1 MSIKAVVTEQE
12 DSSNEWLVTYA
23 DMITL
28 LLTFFVLMVSM
39 STTDAIRFRQAVKAI
54 KQTMANEPV
63 VMEVRAKKVTSAMVG
78 SREQTMV
85 RQVNNMLKVMPPQL
99 QNLISAQYDRRK
111 LLITVKDSALFDTG
125 NANLKPEADKVLAG
139 VANVLKTLPDYIIHI
154 EGHTDNQPI
163 NTPIFPSNWELSAVR
178 ATKVLRFMLKQGIP
192 AWRMTATG
200 YADVEPIAPNNTAE
214 NRSMNR
220 RVEFV
225 LEEET

>member
-1 MSIKAVVTEQE
+1 MSIKATGAEPE
-12 DSSNEWLVTYA
+12 ESAGEWLVTYA

-39 STTDAIRFRQAVKAI
+39 STTDATRFRQALKAI

-63 VMEVRAKKVTSAMVG
+63 IMEVRAKKVTNVMVG

-85 RQVNNMLKVMPPQL
+85 RQVNNMLKVMPPQM

-111 LLITVKDSALFDTG
+111 LLITVSDAALFDTG
-125 NANLKPEADKVLAG
+125 TADLKPEADKVLAG
-139 VANVLKTLPDYIIHI
+139 VAKVLKTLPEYIIHI
-154 EGHTDNQPI
+154 KGHTDNRPI
-163 NTPIFPSNWELSAVR
+163 NTPIYPSNWELSAVR
-178 ATKVLRFMLKQGIP
+178 ATKVLRFMLKEGIP
-192 AWRMTATG
+192 AYRMTATG
-200 YADVEPIAPNNTAE
+200 YADVEPVAPNNTAE